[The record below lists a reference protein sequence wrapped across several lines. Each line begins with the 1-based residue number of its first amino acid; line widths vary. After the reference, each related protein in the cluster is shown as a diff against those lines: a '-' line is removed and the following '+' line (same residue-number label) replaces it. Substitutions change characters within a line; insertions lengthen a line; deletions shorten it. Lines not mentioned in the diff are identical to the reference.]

1 MIRKSAI
8 HLVNIIDEN
17 LELDRQQH
25 DKVRFTLEVI
35 LTDISKILIIL
46 FISRIMGISRDLM
59 IVLLFSFPLRI
70 NVGGFHMKKYFSCL
84 IFSSIYLFTIFYLNT
99 SLQVETPILV
109 VVGIICGII
118 IFSIAPIVPRERVET
133 TSMKIKQLK
142 IRATILSI
150 IYVTLFTI
158 INNPYTRYGI
168 WVIIIQTALLLI
180 AKGVKTNEKKI
191 IKQATTT
198 TL

>member
-1 MIRKSAI
+1 MIRKSAM
-8 HLVNIIDEN
+8 HLANIIDEH
-17 LELDRQQH
+17 LELDRHQQ

-35 LTDISKILIIL
+35 LTDISKILILL

-59 IVLLFSFPLRI
+59 IVLLFSVPLRI

-84 IFSSIYLFTIFYLNT
+84 IFSSIYLCTIFYLNT

-109 VVGIICGII
+109 VVGIICGIT

-150 IYVTLFTI
+150 IYISLFTI
-158 INNPYTRYGI
+158 VNNPYTRYGI
-168 WVIIIQTALLLI
+168 WVIIIQTVLLLI

>member
-109 VVGIICGII
+109 VVGIICGIT

-150 IYVTLFTI
+150 IYISLFTI
-158 INNPYTRYGI
+158 VNNPYTRYGI